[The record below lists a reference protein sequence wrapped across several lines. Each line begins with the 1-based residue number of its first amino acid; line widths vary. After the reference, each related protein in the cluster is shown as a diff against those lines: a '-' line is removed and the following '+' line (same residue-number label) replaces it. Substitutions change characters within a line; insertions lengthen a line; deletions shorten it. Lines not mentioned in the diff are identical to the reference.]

1 MKPFAIFSAFLLLL
15 GCTGPEGPIGPPGPT
30 LFSQVF
36 EFEVDFTPSNNY
48 EAYIE
53 FPQEIE
59 VFEADLV
66 LVFLAYETTD
76 SNLGVQYVWRP
87 LPQTIFT
94 SLGLLQYQYDHT
106 FSDMRVFVE
115 ADYSLTSAT
124 AADLL
129 NQRFKVGVVPAA
141 YAQEVQGLT
150 DLTDADFLLLS
161 P

>member
-1 MKPFAIFSAFLLLL
+1 MKPFAIFSAFILLL

-124 AADLL
+124 EADLL

>member
-15 GCTGPEGPIGPPGPT
+15 GCTGPEGPVGPPGPT

-36 EFEVDFTPSNNY
+36 EFEVDFTPSNSY
-48 EAYIE
+48 EVYID

-76 SNLGVQYVWRP
+76 SNQGIQQVWRP

-94 SLGLLQYQYDHT
+94 PSGLLQYQYDHT
-106 FSDMRVFVE
+106 FSDMRLFVE
-115 ADYSLTSAT
+115 ADYSLSNASE
-124 AADLL
+124 ADLL

-141 YAQEVQGLT
+141 YALDIQGLNA
-150 DLTDADFLLLS
+150 LSDADFLLLS

>member
-15 GCTGPEGPIGPPGPT
+15 GCTGPEGPVEPPGPT
-30 LFSQVF
+30 LFSKVF

-53 FPQEIE
+53 FPEEIE

-76 SNLGVQYVWRP
+76 SNQGVQYVWRP

-94 SLGLLQYQYDHT
+94 SSGLLQYQYDHT

-115 ADYSLTSAT
+115 ADYSLASAT
-124 AADLL
+124 EADLL

-141 YAQEVQGLT
+141 YAQDIKGLT
-150 DLTDADFLLLS
+150 ALSDADFLLLS

>member
-1 MKPFAIFSAFLLLL
+1 MKPFAIFTAFLLLL
-15 GCTGPEGPIGPPGPT
+15 GCTGPEGPTGPPGPT

-36 EFEVDFTPSNNY
+36 EFEVDFTSSNNY
-48 EAYIE
+48 ETYIE

-124 AADLL
+124 EADLL

>member
-1 MKPFAIFSAFLLLL
+1 MKPFAIFTAFLLLL

-36 EFEVDFTPSNNY
+36 EFEVDFTSSNNY
-48 EAYIE
+48 ETYIE

-106 FSDMRVFVE
+106 LSDMRVFVE

>member
-15 GCTGPEGPIGPPGPT
+15 GCTGPEGPVGPPGPT

-36 EFEVDFTPSNNY
+36 EFEVDFTPSNSY
-48 EAYIE
+48 EVYIE

-76 SNLGVQYVWRP
+76 SNQGIQQVWRP

-94 SLGLLQYQYDHT
+94 PSGLLQYQYDHT
-106 FSDMRVFVE
+106 FSDMRLFVE
-115 ADYSLTSAT
+115 ADYSLNNTSE
-124 AADLL
+124 ADLL

-141 YAQEVQGLT
+141 YAQDIQGLNA
-150 DLTDADFLLLS
+150 LSDADFLLLS

>member
-124 AADLL
+124 EADLL

>member
-15 GCTGPEGPIGPPGPT
+15 GCTGPEGPVGPPGPN

-59 VFEADLV
+59 VFEADLI

-76 SNLGVQYVWRP
+76 SNQGVQYVWRP

-94 SLGLLQYQYDHT
+94 SLGLLQYQFDHT

-115 ADYSLTSAT
+115 ADYSLTSAIE
-124 AADLL
+124 ADLL
-129 NQRFKVGVVPAA
+129 NQRFKVGVIPAA

>member
-1 MKPFAIFSAFLLLL
+1 MKPFAILSACLLLL

-124 AADLL
+124 EADLL

>member
-1 MKPFAIFSAFLLLL
+1 MKPFAIFTAFLLLL
-15 GCTGPEGPIGPPGPT
+15 GCTGPEGPTGPPGPT

-36 EFEVDFTPSNNY
+36 EFEVDFTFSNNY
-48 EAYIE
+48 ETYIE

-124 AADLL
+124 EADLL

>member
-1 MKPFAIFSAFLLLL
+1 MKPFAIFTAFLLLL

-36 EFEVDFTPSNNY
+36 EFEVDFTSSNNY

-94 SLGLLQYQYDHT
+94 SFGLLQYQYDHT

-115 ADYSLTSAT
+115 ADYSLTSANE
-124 AADLL
+124 ADLL

-141 YAQEVQGLT
+141 YAKEVQGLT

>member
-1 MKPFAIFSAFLLLL
+1 MKPFATFTAFLLLL
-15 GCTGPEGPIGPPGPT
+15 GCTGPEGPVGPPGPT

-36 EFEVDFTPSNNY
+36 EFEVDFTSSNNY
-48 EAYIE
+48 ETYIE

-124 AADLL
+124 EADLL

>member
-1 MKPFAIFSAFLLLL
+1 MKPFTIFSAFLLLL
-15 GCTGPEGPIGPPGPT
+15 GCTGPEGPVGPPGPT

-66 LVFLAYETTD
+66 LVFLAYENTN
-76 SNLGVQYVWRP
+76 SNQGVQYVWRP

-94 SLGLLQYQYDHT
+94 SSGLLQYQYDHT
-106 FSDMRVFVE
+106 FSDMRLFVE
-115 ADYSLTSAT
+115 ADYSLSNTT
-124 AADLL
+124 EADLL
-129 NQRFKVGVVPAA
+129 NQRFKVGVVPAD
-141 YAQEVQGLT
+141 YAQDVQGLT
-150 DLTDADFLLLS
+150 ALNDADFLLLS

>member
-1 MKPFAIFSAFLLLL
+1 MKPFAIFTAFLLLL

-36 EFEVDFTPSNNY
+36 EFEVDFTSSNNY
-48 EAYIE
+48 ETYIE

>member
-1 MKPFAIFSAFLLLL
+1 MKPFAIFTAFLLLL

-36 EFEVDFTPSNNY
+36 EFEVDFTSSNNY
-48 EAYIE
+48 ETYIE

-59 VFEADLV
+59 IFEADLV

>member
-36 EFEVDFTPSNNY
+36 EFEVDFTSSNNY
-48 EAYIE
+48 ETYIE

>member
-1 MKPFAIFSAFLLLL
+1 MKPFVIFTAFLLLL

-36 EFEVDFTPSNNY
+36 EFEVDFTSSNNY
-48 EAYIE
+48 ETYIE